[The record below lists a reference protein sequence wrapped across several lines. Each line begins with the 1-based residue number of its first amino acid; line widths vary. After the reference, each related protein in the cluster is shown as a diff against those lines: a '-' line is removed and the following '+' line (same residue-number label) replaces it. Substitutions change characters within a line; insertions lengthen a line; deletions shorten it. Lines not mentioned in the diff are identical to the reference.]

1 MEGPMK
7 TVREISRHTLKNEQD
22 RVFRELQADG
32 QAVAIS
38 NRGRVDGVLITPTM
52 WSELCSGSEEADRL
66 RAAFPLLLAAARCGV
81 AVPSETLGLPAVDD
95 WHALVAALPVRL
107 THDPE
112 GQPLPAPPVR
122 LSVQRASED
131 EDELVL

>member
-1 MEGPMK
+1 MSC
-7 TVREISRHTLKNEQD
+7 R
-22 RVFRELQADG
+22 ADG

-81 AVPSETLGLPAVDD
+81 AVPSETLETLGLPAV
-95 WHALVAALPVRL
+95 R
-107 THDPE
+107 
-112 GQPLPAPPVR
+112 
-122 LSVQRASED
+122 
-131 EDELVL
+131 